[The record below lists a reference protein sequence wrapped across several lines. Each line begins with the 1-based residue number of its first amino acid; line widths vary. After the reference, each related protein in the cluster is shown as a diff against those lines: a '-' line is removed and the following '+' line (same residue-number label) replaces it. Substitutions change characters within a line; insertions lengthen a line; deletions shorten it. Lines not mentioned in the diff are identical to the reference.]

1 MASKEAQ
8 KTVPVSKQLPN
19 KRERA
24 SAQFGQLDSQAAGD
38 WNGLPSSIQDA
49 IARLAAEVATLKG
62 GPID

>member
-24 SAQFGQLDSQAAGD
+24 SAQFGQLDDQDAGD
-38 WNGLPSSIQDA
+38 WDGLPASIQEA

-62 GPID
+62 SAID